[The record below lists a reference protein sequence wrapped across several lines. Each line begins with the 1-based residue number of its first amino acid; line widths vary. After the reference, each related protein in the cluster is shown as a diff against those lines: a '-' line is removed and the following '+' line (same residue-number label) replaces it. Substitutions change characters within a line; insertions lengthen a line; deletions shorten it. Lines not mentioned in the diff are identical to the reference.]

1 MHHRSTQHWAYGIP
15 SVLVMQRIVYEDR
28 NDFHFCKKNLSDS
41 LGLTIVILGQS
52 DELWI
57 YFISCR

>member
-1 MHHRSTQHWAYGIP
+1 
-15 SVLVMQRIVYEDR
+15 MQRIVYEDR
-28 NDFHFCKKNLSDS
+28 NDFHFYKKNLSDS
-41 LGLTIVILGQS
+41 LGLTIVIWGQS